1 MFIVLIIEK
10 TVSNIMN
17 NIINKFFGEV
27 DFESFNECETG
38 KSDCVVCLRDN
49 YFEATEIDY
58 DCENKRKLYVVRYLP
73 VHIKEVRSALD
84 LISSKR
90 ENMLLDKKV
99 LNVMCLGGGPGTDNA
114 AFNKWLVNCRLFD
127 KRSITRVN
135 IVRVD
140 RCEEWSEIS
149 PSIINH
155 AFPDDIT
162 VKYIKANHDVAK
174 HEIKVGGKI
183 DLVIASY
190 LLSEIS
196 DEDIPKVVEN
206 IKKNINKNATIVI
219 NDRNQSEVTQKIEK
233 VYELLGCEY
242 VSDSSR
248 MHCDF
253 SFDGKIVETAQP
265 KFSTS
270 SIRYVGEL

>member
-1 MFIVLIIEK
+1 
-10 TVSNIMN
+10 
-17 NIINKFFGEV
+17 
-27 DFESFNECETG
+27 
-38 KSDCVVCLRDN
+38 
-49 YFEATEIDY
+49 
-58 DCENKRKLYVVRYLP
+58 
-73 VHIKEVRSALD
+73 
-84 LISSKR
+84 
-90 ENMLLDKKV
+90 
-99 LNVMCLGGGPGTDNA
+99 
-114 AFNKWLVNCRLFD
+114 
-127 KRSITRVN
+127 
-135 IVRVD
+135 

-149 PSIINH
+149 PSIITH
-155 AFPDDIT
+155 AFPDDIR
-162 VKYIKANHDVAK
+162 VKYIKANYDVAK
-174 HEIKVGGKI
+174 HEIKIGGKI

-206 IKKNINKNATIVI
+206 IKNNINKNATIVI

-242 VSDSSR
+242 VSDNSR

-253 SFDGKIVETAQP
+253 SFDDKIVKSAQP